1 MGRRGFTLVELLVVI
16 GLCGLLLSF
25 TLPAFTKLKENLRL
39 NGLAEHLASDLR
51 TTQATALTVGQTQAS
66 GRFRFAASGF
76 PPPGGSGT
84 ELIGRSRKV
93 ILSSAGRVRVE

>member
-1 MGRRGFTLVELLVVI
+1 MRRQGFTLVELLVVI
-16 GLCGLLLSF
+16 GWCSLLLSF
-25 TLPAFTKLKENLRL
+25 TLPTFATLKENLRW
-39 NGLAEHLASDLR
+39 NGTAQQLASDLR
-51 TTQATALTVGQTQAS
+51 ATQATAMAVDQTEGC

-76 PPPGGSGT
+76 SLPGGSGT

>member
-1 MGRRGFTLVELLVVI
+1 MGRKGFTLVELLVVI

-25 TLPAFTKLKENLRL
+25 TLPTFTKLKENLRL
-39 NGLAEHLASDLR
+39 NGTAQQLASDLR
-51 TTQATALTVGQTQAS
+51 AAQATALSVDQAQTN

-76 PPPGGSGT
+76 PPVGGSGT

-93 ILSSAGRVRVE
+93 ILASTGRVRVE

>member
-1 MGRRGFTLVELLVVI
+1 MGWKGFTLVELLIVI
-16 GLCGLLLSF
+16 GLSGLLLSF
-25 TLPAFTKLKENLRL
+25 TLPTFTKLKENLRL
-39 NGLAEHLASDLR
+39 NGAAQQLASDLR
-51 TTQATALTVGQTQAS
+51 VTQAKAIATGQTEAC

-76 PPPGGSGT
+76 SPPGGSGT

>member
-1 MGRRGFTLVELLVVI
+1 LVELLVVI

-25 TLPAFTKLKENLRL
+25 TLPTFTRLKENLRW
-39 NGLAEHLASDLR
+39 NGTAQQLASDLR
-51 TTQATALTVGQTQAS
+51 LTQATALATDQVQAC
-66 GRFRFAASGF
+66 GRFKFAPSGF
-76 PPPGGSGT
+76 PLVGGSGT